1 MEKLDRCLH
10 TLLENSST
18 ITLVVKLS
26 ILRDAACGLVY
37 LHSRVPSV
45 VHRDLTARNILLTTN
60 MAAKI
65 ADLGVARIFDVKRG
79 NMIKT
84 MTNVPGN
91 VVYMP
96 PEAIE
101 VGCKYNTSIDV
112 FSFGNVALFTLT
124 QSFPTLLAATYPH
137 PKKNKVIGRTEIE
150 RRGKYFEMLYETLG
164 KNHSLINLV
173 TKCLQNKPN
182 SRPSA
187 HEILEKLDQ
196 VKIEDDNQF
205 WSMSKEELM
214 HYASIRE
221 KDMERLVG
229 QLGTQ
234 QGVICSQAE
243 QIESYKTRFQDQSQ
257 QQGATG
263 TDRPSIFEESCSL
276 QPACEKGLLVNDRPE
291 PSLSLQVYIQCINSV
306 WYN

>member
-18 ITLVVKLS
+18 ITLVVKHS

-45 VHRDLTARNILLTTN
+45 VHRDLTARNSLLTTN
-60 MAAKI
+60 MVAKI

-101 VGCKYNTSIDV
+101 AGCKYNTSIDV

-124 QSFPTLLAATYPH
+124 QSFPTILAATYPH
-137 PKKNKVIGRTEIE
+137 PKKDKVIGRTEIE
-150 RRGKYFEMLYETLG
+150 RRGKYFEMLYEALG
-164 KNHSLINLV
+164 KNHSLVNLV
-173 TKCLQNKPN
+173 TKCLQSKPN

-187 HEILEKLDQ
+187 HENRGRQSILEYVQGRADALRKHQ
-196 VKIEDDNQF
+196 
-205 WSMSKEELM
+205 
-214 HYASIRE
+214 RE
-221 KDMERLVG
+221 RDGEVGGAAWHAAEYDM
-229 QLGTQ
+229 
-234 QGVICSQAE
+234 
-243 QIESYKTRFQDQSQ
+243 
-257 QQGATG
+257 
-263 TDRPSIFEESCSL
+263 
-276 QPACEKGLLVNDRPE
+276 
-291 PSLSLQVYIQCINSV
+291 LSSRADGIL
-306 WYN
+306 